1 MLKNTK
7 LRLIWIIPNIF
18 MWIMFFGF
26 STWVVLNIEGLKLIG
41 SLSIWILAM
50 IVLFLVTIIGSF
62 RIRQW
67 ITEGKM

>member
-1 MLKNTK
+1 
-7 LRLIWIIPNIF
+7 

-26 STWVVLNIEGLKLIG
+26 STWIVLNIEGLKLIG
-41 SLSIWILAM
+41 SLSIWILAI

-67 ITEGKM
+67 IMEGKM

>member
-1 MLKNTK
+1 
-7 LRLIWIIPNIF
+7 

-26 STWVVLNIEGLKLIG
+26 STWVALNIEGLKLIG

-67 ITEGKM
+67 ITEEKM